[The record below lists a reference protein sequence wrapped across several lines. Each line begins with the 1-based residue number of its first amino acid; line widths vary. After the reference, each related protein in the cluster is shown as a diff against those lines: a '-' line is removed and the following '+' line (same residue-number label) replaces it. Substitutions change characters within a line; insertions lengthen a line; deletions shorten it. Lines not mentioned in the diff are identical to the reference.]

1 MEHLMADSLV
11 VVVFAIV
18 IMGMLFIDL
27 GIFNRN
33 SHEISNKE
41 ALWWSVVWIGLSMV
55 FSGFLYSTSP
65 VESALEVFA
74 QYQTAYWIEKALSVD
89 NLFVFILVFN
99 YFNVRPEHQHKVLYW
114 GIIGA
119 IIFRAIFIFAGVGM
133 INFTYL
139 PEMTIFGQ
147 LVRINALLLIF
158 GLFLVYAGAKSWFVN
173 EVDDKETDFSKS
185 PGARFIYKLFPVSR
199 EFDGDKFFTF
209 QNGKRLVTPLFVV
222 AGVVEFTD
230 VVFAVDS
237 IPAIFSVS
245 RDPFILYTS
254 NIFAILGLR
263 SLYFL
268 LANFMHMFSRLK
280 FGLAIILAFI
290 GFKMVV
296 NPFFHIESTT
306 SLLIVLGVLVGS
318 FLASVWFPVKEKDQ
332 AEKQ

>member
-1 MEHLMADSLV
+1 MENFTSNPFVVAVFV
-11 VVVFAIV
+11 VVVL
-18 IMGMLFIDL
+18 GMLILDL
-27 GIFNRN
+27 GVFNKK

-41 ALWWSVVWIGLSMV
+41 AIWWSIAWIGLSML
-55 FSGFLYSTSP
+55 FSGFLYQTAP
-65 VESALEVFA
+65 KETALETFA

-99 YFNVRPEHQHKVLYW
+99 FFNVRREFQHKVLYW

-119 IIFRAIFIFAGVGM
+119 IFFRAIFIFVGVEM

-139 PEMTIFGQ
+139 PEMDIAGRM
-147 LVRINALLLIF
+147 VRINLLLLVF
-158 GLFLVYAGAKSWFVN
+158 GLFLVYAGVKSWFVN
-173 EVDDKETDFSKS
+173 EVDDEETDFSKS
-185 PGARFIYKLFPVSR
+185 PGARMIYKIFPVSK
-199 EFDGDKFFTF
+199 EFDGDKFFTI

-222 AGVVEFTD
+222 VGVVEFTD
-230 VVFAVDS
+230 VIFAVDS

-263 SLYFL
+263 SLFFL

-280 FGLAIILAFI
+280 YGLAIILAFI
-290 GFKMVV
+290 GAKMVF
-296 NPFFHIESTT
+296 NPIYHMSSTV

-318 FLASVWFPVKEKDQ
+318 LLASIWFPIKPKEVPV
-332 AEKQ
+332 E